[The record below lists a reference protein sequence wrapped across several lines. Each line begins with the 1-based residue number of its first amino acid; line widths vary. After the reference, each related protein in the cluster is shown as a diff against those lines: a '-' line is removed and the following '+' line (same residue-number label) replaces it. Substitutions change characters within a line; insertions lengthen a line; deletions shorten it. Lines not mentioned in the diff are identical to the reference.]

1 MSKKRLN
8 SQSYKKKS
16 LVTPASLLRKKA
28 FINYYIIKRPQNLPN
43 VCFQQNF
50 WHSSCRVV
58 CEQLSINDF
67 QSKYANI
74 HHLEDLWMELNNHEH
89 INLIVA
95 KDGMRNYGQV
105 FSTACETIAMC
116 YNNDCIENFQ
126 NTIYNFLMLRSLSAF
141 INPLIVELKN
151 RSPSFSITKVTQN
164 TNPFSILPALR
175 HILSKYESF
184 DCRKPYYADT

>member
-1 MSKKRLN
+1 
-8 SQSYKKKS
+8 
-16 LVTPASLLRKKA
+16 
-28 FINYYIIKRPQNLPN
+28 
-43 VCFQQNF
+43 
-50 WHSSCRVV
+50 
-58 CEQLSINDF
+58 
-67 QSKYANI
+67 
-74 HHLEDLWMELNNHEH
+74 
-89 INLIVA
+89 
-95 KDGMRNYGQV
+95 MRNYGQV
-105 FSTACETIAMC
+105 FSTACETIAMR

-126 NTIYNFLMLRSLSAF
+126 NTICNYFIYVTLETLVYVILTQTQYRMLRSLSVSTLYIKDAIQAF